1 MNPNPSPA
9 QTVAAVLARLLTER
23 RELETLVWTV
33 GETPGVLKGHLV
45 ASSGSAEVIDV
56 CADLMGGTVVRSVTN
71 RGGDRQGIAHLVTV
85 YDGVPVEVWASY
97 PLPDATGLTY
107 ADLHRLMTGRP
118 LGALLCLPGGP
129 Q

>member
-1 MNPNPSPA
+1 MNPNASPT
-9 QTVAAVLARLLTER
+9 QTVAAVLARLLSER
-23 RELETLVWTV
+23 PELEALTWPV
-33 GETPGVLKGHLV
+33 GETPGVLKGYQV
-45 ASSGSAEVIDV
+45 ANSGSGEVIDG
-56 CADLMGGTVVRSVTN
+56 CADLMGGTVVRSVLN
-71 RGGDRQGIAHLVTV
+71 RGGDRQGIAQLVTV

-118 LGALLCLPGGP
+118 LGALLCLPGGA